1 MTVVRG
7 GDSRCVALPA
17 AASRLSKM
25 TIMPGDDIGLG
36 RQLIVVQILL
46 RVLMAK

>member
-1 MTVVRG
+1 LVAGTA
-7 GDSRCVALPA
+7 DASPSRRP
-17 AASRLSKM
+17 ASRLSKM